1 MREPEQVCIW
11 LSVPFLP
18 SNKVTLSASS
28 RPDTSVVNV
37 SWVGAAHPSRI
48 RVAHPSR
55 IRRDRRGL
63 VAGPSRSR
71 PWVAGDPRGPNP
83 SPFHQFYPPRPETSN
98 QAKFNLLKLQY
109 VR

>member
-28 RPDTSVVNV
+28 RPDTSVVNDNV

-71 PWVAGDPRGPNP
+71 PWVAGDPLGPTAV
-83 SPFHQFYPPRPETSN
+83 FHQFTLPGQKQTKLNHPTS
-98 QAKFNLLKLQY
+98 
-109 VR
+109 